1 MLMPLAAAKE
11 YDLKLIQYWSEIKF
25 ELVQDRFNSEEDQY
39 TKISL
44 PKYYDDCLRIQ
55 QTSDDHDSI
64 IGLYFIH
71 ELVPSFSPWNS
82 PISFWSS
89 PIRRDSTNRSVGD
102 VLSTYFINS
111 NLSLIELY
119 DASFDLKEFEELN
132 KITTLKILGLP
143 KSGLIFN
150 QEFSFPQNLEKLIV
164 RRSTLN
170 HYFFSALNNLSNLK
184 ELILIDCSSDLE
196 SPTMTGFTFDHE
208 RSWNDLPRIFEVT
221 SKSLEKIVIKES
233 DPELFNYLI
242 FEKWPKLRH
251 VQLEI
256 FDRNIYGIRA
266 LLIPSEHLRKT
277 FPALSDFNIDVI
289 STHFDEVSRL
299 MDSHLKEDNDKTW
312 SSNIGLYLE

>member
-1 MLMPLAAAKE
+1 MPLAAAKE

-71 ELVPSFSPWNS
+71 ELVPSFSPWNT
-82 PISFWSS
+82 PISFWIS

-102 VLSTYFINS
+102 VLSAYFINS

-164 RRSTLN
+164 RKSALN

-196 SPTMTGFTFDHE
+196 SPAMTGFTFDHE
-208 RSWNDLPRIFEVT
+208 RSWNDLPRIFEMT
-221 SKSLEKIVIKES
+221 SKSLEKIVIEES

-242 FEKWPKLRH
+242 FEKWPNLKH
-251 VQLEI
+251 ISVEI

-266 LLIPSEHLRKT
+266 LLIPSENLRKLL
-277 FPALSDFNIDVI
+277 PELVVFNSTVI
-289 STHFDEVSRL
+289 NTHFDEVNS
-299 MDSHLKEDNDKTW
+299 LKNSLIERETDTAL
-312 SSNIGLYLE
+312 SLNIKLFLE